1 MNFLG
6 MGPME
11 LLLIVVLALIVFGP
25 ARLPKSWRRLAK
37 RSAISAARQVSSVM
51 SSIAPSRPSCRRRAR
66 SPKRPRRRS
75 PTPRRRCMTRTR
87 RSIRPLRACPRRS
100 VRRCRANSRQ
110 PPTAPAARRTLSRR
124 PTVSRPRSRRR
135 RHWRTRASG
144 VGRPRRAPSLRPR
157 RRTPRRRRL
166 PRPSQARPNLFRLT
180 RVRPRRAPP
189 ATTSCRPTEPSA
201 FRDAPRPSHTI
212 SAHRKERAVI
222 EVFVE
227 SIRVNMTNYRRV
239 VMLKEKTSPRYLP
252 IWIGH
257 FEADAIAIPMQNVPV
272 QRPLTHDLPKGCI
285 EQLGGKL
292 TQVVINELADETF
305 FAKLI
310 VDANGRHVEVDA
322 RPSDAIALAIRAK
335 VPIYVEESVFEQ
347 AGLVFENE
355 ETEGE
360 VEAEEA
366 TEVDEEKLTVFKQFI
381 ETLDI
386 DDLGKGGG
394 GTEHKLS

>member
-1 MNFLG
+1 M
-6 MGPME
+6 
-11 LLLIVVLALIVFGP
+11 
-25 ARLPKSWRRLAK
+25 W
-37 RSAISAARQVSSVM
+37 
-51 SSIAPSRPSCRRRAR
+51 
-66 SPKRPRRRS
+66 
-75 PTPRRRCMTRTR
+75 
-87 RSIRPLRACPRRS
+87 
-100 VRRCRANSRQ
+100 
-110 PPTAPAARRTLSRR
+110 
-124 PTVSRPRSRRR
+124 
-135 RHWRTRASG
+135 
-144 VGRPRRAPSLRPR
+144 
-157 RRTPRRRRL
+157 
-166 PRPSQARPNLFRLT
+166 
-180 RVRPRRAPP
+180 
-189 ATTSCRPTEPSA
+189 
-201 FRDAPRPSHTI
+201 
-212 SAHRKERAVI
+212 AHQKEWSVI

-272 QRPLTHDLPKGCI
+272 QRPLTHDLLKGVI

-310 VDANGRHVEVDA
+310 VDAGGRHVEVDA

-355 ETEGE
+355 ESEGE

-366 TEVDEEKLTVFKQFI
+366 TEIDEEKLTVFKQFI

-386 DDLGKGGG
+386 DDLGKGG
-394 GTEHKLS
+394 TEHKLS